1 MWRERSREM
10 RRCVSARWGAARVE
24 MSVKASSDGVANAA
38 NVPAGAV
45 IVGRGK
51 SGQRALKA
59 VPFDDWPM
67 FIMQWCAP
75 LRRQHAGR
83 CASISCPIASR
94 GATVGRP
101 KTASNSN
108 ARTRRMC
115 DECSRNREAVCRLV
129 SDLRRVSGN
138 LRPLQAGLIAARE
151 ANDGGPFAVAIVLP
165 DDLSAED
172 RGYLCRR

>member
-10 RRCVSARWGAARVE
+10 RRCVSACWGAVRIE
-24 MSVKASSDGVANAA
+24 MSVKASSEGVAIAA

-51 SGQRALKA
+51 LGQRALNA
-59 VPFDDWPM
+59 GVFDGWSM

-83 CASISCPIASR
+83 CASMSCPIASS

-101 KTASNSN
+101 KTASSSN
-108 ARTRRMC
+108 ARMRRMC
-115 DECSRNREAVCRLV
+115 DECSRNGGAVCRSV
-129 SDLRRVSGN
+129 SDLRRASCNAGQ
-138 LRPLQAGLIAARE
+138 LQVGLIAARK

-165 DDLSAED
+165 DDLAAED
-172 RGYLCRR
+172 RRYLSRR